1 MLTSMK
7 RLSLPS
13 PPSSFGTDYPFE
25 AAMTRNN
32 KRAGTKNFIFIN
44 QIIHAELLEISVG
57 YSTLYVTGKPLSS
70 ELEVCNAR
78 KRKLFVHM

>member
-1 MLTSMK
+1 
-7 RLSLPS
+7 
-13 PPSSFGTDYPFE
+13 
-25 AAMTRNN
+25 MTRNN

-44 QIIHAELLEISVG
+44 QIIHAELLEVSVG
-57 YSTLYVTGKPLSS
+57 YSTLYMYVTGKPLSN